1 MNRIV
6 LFVAAAA
13 ALVGTMALASPNAHA
28 IGLLIPSDQSLPP
41 LAVRSHRVTVDITDQ
56 AAVTRVEQVFHN
68 STSRQLE
75 ATFIFPVPPGA
86 TVSDFAL
93 WINGK
98 KTKGAVLEKDEARRI
113 YEGIV
118 RRTEDPGLVEY
129 MDGTLFQAR
138 IFPVPARGDQKVEIA
153 FAQVLDKTGS
163 VRRLLYPLK
172 TGRAAA
178 RTIEDFTLVVNID
191 SRAELKTLYSPSHKV
206 AVSRKSDHKAVVSM
220 EENAA
225 DLERDFLLYMSTGGE
240 DIGISLLTYDEDGRG
255 GEDGY
260 YLMTLTPRIE
270 VDDDDIPAKAVT
282 FVVDTSGSMSG
293 EKMEQARAA
302 LKQCLAGLNDKDSF
316 NVIRFSTDVEKLFPR
331 LTRVSKDSRQRGLKF
346 ADDLEAAGGTAI
358 DDALA
363 AALSAKA
370 DSGTPHMVIFLTD
383 GRPTVGST
391 DISEIVRNVKK
402 RAGDAQVFA
411 FGVGF
416 QVNTTLLDTIAR
428 DTHASADYVRP
439 NEDIEVKVSGLYNK
453 IAYPALT
460 DVSVDYGDARV
471 YDNYPRTV
479 PDLFRGGQ
487 IVLMGRYRNE
497 IPSDI
502 DVQGTIAGERIGLE
516 FREEGDDDDDA
527 ATTAHDFIPKLWATR
542 KVGFLLEEIRN
553 GGERGELKTEVIRL
567 GRKYGLV
574 TPYTSYLAVDDSELE
589 GNRGPRVADPSPRDF
604 PRGGEPEAA
613 MDQAEEDAPNFAW
626 GGGGSGG
633 GGDRNAQARPAAK
646 SPRRSVAKKAKA
658 DQWRRER
665 VLREKDAFDKDSGR
679 DAVEASIATEDL
691 KSAEYGDGASGLKTR
706 YSANRLFVFNSGAW
720 RQDGTEGVKPHVRVK
735 YLSAAYFNLVKARP
749 ELRQALSMGGRVVL
763 KVGKKVVEI
772 GPDGQEDLSV
782 SSIKGW

>member
-1 MNRIV
+1 MNRNV
-6 LFVAAAA
+6 VFMAAAA
-13 ALVGTMALASPNAHA
+13 ALLGAMALTAPRANA
-28 IGLLIPSDQSLPP
+28 IGLLIPNDRSLAP
-41 LAVRSHRVTVDITDQ
+41 LAVRSHRVNIDITDQ

-86 TVSDFAL
+86 TVSDFSL

-118 RRTEDPGLVEY
+118 RRTEDPGLIEY

-178 RTIEDFTLVVNID
+178 RTMEDFTMVVNVD
-191 SRAELKTLYSPSHKV
+191 SRAELKTIYSPSHKV
-206 AVSRKSDHKAVVSM
+206 AISRKSDHKAVVSM
-220 EENAA
+220 EESSA
-225 DLERDFLLYMSTGGE
+225 DLERDFLLYLSTGGE

-270 VDDDDIPAKAVT
+270 VDEDDIPAKAVT

-293 EKMEQARAA
+293 EKMEQAREA
-302 LKQCLAGLNDKDSF
+302 LKQCLAGLNEKDSF

-331 LTRVSKDSRQRGLKF
+331 LTKVTRESRDRGLRF
-346 ADDLEAAGGTAI
+346 AADLEAAGGTAI
-358 DDALA
+358 DDALSQ
-363 AALSAKA
+363 ALSAKA
-370 DSGTPHMVIFLTD
+370 PSGTPHMVIFLTD

-391 DISEIVRNVKK
+391 DIGQIVSNVKK
-402 RAGDAQVFA
+402 RAGNARVFA

-471 YDNYPRTV
+471 YDAYPRQV

-502 DVQGTIAGERIGLE
+502 DVQGNIAGDRIGLE
-516 FREEGDDDDDA
+516 FREEGDDDEDDDQ
-527 ATTAHDFIPKLWATR
+527 ATKAHDFIPKLWATR

-567 GRKYGLV
+567 GKKYGLV

-589 GNRGPRVADPSPRDF
+589 GNRGRPIVNQPDPRDDQLF
-604 PRGGEPEAA
+604 GGRPSADEAA
-613 MDQAEEDAPNFAW
+613 EDDAPNFAW

-633 GGDRNAQARPAAK
+633 ASPSPKAAQG
-646 SPRRSVAKKAKA
+646 PRRSVAKKAKA

-665 VLREKDAFDKDSGR
+665 VLREKGAFDKDSGR

-706 YSANRLFVFNSGAW
+706 YSADRLFVFKSGAW

-772 GPDGQEDLSV
+772 GAAGQEDLSV
-782 SSIKGW
+782 STIKGW

>member
-1 MNRIV
+1 MNRIY
-6 LFVAAAA
+6 LLLAVAAVIAGSVIAA
-13 ALVGTMALASPNAHA
+13 PDAHA
-28 IGLLIPSDQSLPP
+28 IGLLIPTDNSVPP
-41 LAVRSHRVTVDITDQ
+41 LAVRSHRVTIDVTDQ

-68 STSRQLE
+68 STDRQLE

-86 TVSDFAL
+86 TVSDFSL

-98 KTKGAVLEKDEARRI
+98 KTKGAVLEKDEARAI

-118 RRTEDPGLVEY
+118 RRTQDPGLVEY

-163 VRRLLYPLK
+163 VRRLLYPLR

-178 RTIEDFTLVVNID
+178 RTMEDFTLVVNVD
-191 SRAELKTLYSPSHKV
+191 SRAELKTIYSPSHKV
-206 AVSRKSDHKAVVSM
+206 AISRKSDHKAIVSM
-220 EENAA
+220 EENSA
-225 DLERDFLLYMSTGGE
+225 DLERDFLLYLSTGGE
-240 DIGISLLTYDEDGRG
+240 DIGISLLTYDEDGKG

-260 YLMTLTPRIE
+260 FVMALTPRIE
-270 VDDDDIPAKAVT
+270 VDDDDIPGKAVT

-302 LKQCLAGLNDKDSF
+302 LKQCLSGLSDKDAF

-331 LTRVSKDSRQRGLKF
+331 LTKVTRESRERGLKF
-346 ADDLEAAGGTAI
+346 ADQLEAAGGTAI
-358 DDALA
+358 DDALE
-363 AALSAKA
+363 AALALKA
-370 DSGTPHMVIFLTD
+370 DAGMPHMVIFLTD
-383 GRPTVGST
+383 GRPTVGAT
-391 DISEIVRNVKK
+391 DISQIVGNVKK
-402 RAGDAQVFA
+402 RAGDAHVFA

-416 QVNTTLLDTIAR
+416 EVNTTLLDTIAR

-460 DVSVDYGDARV
+460 EVSVDYGDARV
-471 YDNYPRTV
+471 YDAYPKQV

-502 DVQGTIAGERIGLE
+502 DVQGTLAGERIGLE
-516 FREEGDDDDDA
+516 FREDGDDSDGE

-589 GNRGPRVADPSPRDF
+589 NRPAPIVQDDQPWGGPRRGALDVPSADDEA
-604 PRGGEPEAA
+604 GEAA
-613 MDQAEEDAPNFAW
+613 PDFLW

-633 GGDRNAQARPAAK
+633 DGTPAQASRG
-646 SPRRSVAKKAKA
+646 PRSSVAKKAKA
-658 DQWRRER
+658 DAWRRER
-665 VLREKDAFDKDSGR
+665 VLREKSGFDKDSGR

-691 KSAEYGDGASGLKTR
+691 KSVESGSGASGIKTR
-706 YSANRLFVFNSGAW
+706 YSANRLFVYKSGAW
-720 RQDGTEGVKPHVRVK
+720 RQDGTEGAKPHVRVK

-763 KVGKKVVEI
+763 RVGKKVVEI
-772 GPDGQEDLSV
+772 GPDGDEDLSV
-782 SSIKGW
+782 STIKGW

>member
-6 LFVAAAA
+6 LFLAAAA
-13 ALVGTMALASPNAHA
+13 ALVGAMALASPDAHA
-28 IGLLIPSDQSLPP
+28 IGLLVPNDRSLPP
-41 LAVRSHRVTVDITDQ
+41 LAVRSHRVNIDITDQ

-86 TVSDFAL
+86 TVSDFSL

-98 KTKGAVLEKDEARRI
+98 KTKGAVLEKNEARRI

-118 RRTEDPGLVEY
+118 RRTEDPGLIEY

-153 FAQVLDKTGS
+153 FAQVLDKTGN
-163 VRRLLYPLK
+163 VRRLLYPMK

-178 RTIEDFTLVVNID
+178 HTLEDFTMVVNVD

-206 AVSRKSDHKAVVSM
+206 HVSRKSDHKATVSM

-225 DLERDFLLYMSTGGE
+225 DLERDFLLYLSTGGE
-240 DIGISLLTYDEDGRG
+240 DIGISLLTYDEDGKG

-260 YLMTLTPRIE
+260 YVMTLTPRIE

-293 EKMEQARAA
+293 EKMEQAREA
-302 LKQCLAGLNDKDSF
+302 LAQCLQGLNDKDFF

-331 LTRVSKDSRQRGLKF
+331 PTRVTSDSRARGLRF
-346 ADDLEAAGGTAI
+346 AKELEAAGGTAI

-363 AALSAKA
+363 TALSAKV
-370 DSGTPHMVIFLTD
+370 DGDVPHMVIFLTD
-383 GRPTVGST
+383 GRPTVGAT
-391 DISEIVRNVKK
+391 DIPEIVRNVKK
-402 RAGDAQVFA
+402 RAGDARVFA

-471 YDNYPRTV
+471 YDTYPRNV

-502 DVQGTIAGERIGLE
+502 DVQGNIAGDRIGLE
-516 FREEGDDDDDA
+516 FREEGHDDDDDE
-527 ATTAHDFIPKLWATR
+527 ATSAHDFIPKLWATR

-553 GGERGELKTEVIRL
+553 GGERGELKDEVIRL

-589 GNRGPRVADPSPRDF
+589 GNRPPVVADPSPRPWDR
-604 PRGGEPEAA
+604 PRRSGLDRANAPEADEEVGGEAGPE
-613 MDQAEEDAPNFAW
+613 FAW
-626 GGGGSGG
+626 GGGSGG
-633 GGDRNAQARPAAK
+633 RPSAAQSTPK
-646 SPRRSVAKKAKA
+646 VAKKAKA
-658 DQWRRER
+658 DAWRRER
-665 VLREKDAFDKDSGR
+665 VLREKAAFDKDSGR

-691 KSAEYGDGASGLKTR
+691 KKAEYGDGASGLRTR
-706 YSANRLFVFNSGAW
+706 YTANRLFVFKSGAW
-720 RQDGTEGVKPHVRVK
+720 RQDGTEGAKPHVRVK

-763 KVGKKVVEI
+763 RVGKKVVEI
-772 GPDGQEDLSV
+772 GPAGKEDIPASA
-782 SSIKGW
+782 IKGW